1 MKTTVEVPDE
11 LCRRAKA
18 EAAFAVAAQRVI
30 EEARLA
36 LEEPRK
42 TSMRTSLAELM
53 KNACGVIDSEIP
65 DLATNP
71 EYLADFGRDVGD
83 R

>member
-18 EAAFAVAAQRVI
+18 EAA
-30 EEARLA
+30 
-36 LEEPRK
+36 
-42 TSMRTSLAELM
+42 SMRTSLAGLM
-53 KNACGVIDSEIP
+53 KNACGVINSEIP